1 MTSAYAM
8 AQEPA
13 ADSLAATP
21 PAAVSATA
29 PTADPDSLDA
39 PAPQGAGLSPQL
51 TTVRKVRLDKEDRN
65 VVRAGPGDG
74 FAIVSVQPKGAS
86 FPVIAKNGVW
96 YDVKLSD
103 SESGWIHAS
112 LCHEFDDLSDLEWKP
127 NPKRFTRTGS
137 FIGTAYAGAYA
148 FDRKSNSLVLGGRL
162 GYYMFDR
169 VQVEGGV
176 SWTRVNRPAEIVENL
191 FGLTLEAEKFDML
204 SYQLNLT
211 WELMPGR
218 QMVPFVTVGAGS
230 SLFQGDTEPS
240 FNFGAGTSLFLS
252 RRLAMRW
259 EVRDYHFSSGSD
271 AARVTNDNIE
281 FALGTMYLF

>member
-1 MTSAYAM
+1 MTSASVW
-8 AQEPA
+8 AQQAPV
-13 ADSLAATP
+13 DSLATRTP
-21 PAAVSATA
+21 VVSPAA
-29 PTADPDSLDA
+29 PTDAADSLDA
-39 PAPQGAGLSPQL
+39 PTPQGAGLSPRL

-65 VVRAGPGDG
+65 VVRAGPGDA

-112 LCHEFDDLSDLEWKP
+112 LCREFDDLSDLEWKP

-169 VQVEGGV
+169 VQLEGGV

-218 QMVPFVTVGAGS
+218 QMVPFVTLGAGS

-271 AARVTNDNIE
+271 AARVSNDNIE